1 MLCIP
6 QTPGTADINLL
17 SSECLQNDKMMFTQA
32 GSITC
37 CLPGE
42 TFSAGPSSLRQEIP
56 ARSAAKRSPVGLAS
70 PPSPSSQLEITVCG
84 FAFESKTRASEL
96 KRKSE
101 KRRGSTC
108 KVLFPGFALN
118 IPFTLG
124 FTLKF
129 RNVRV
134 KPGCVPLGCLQRC
147 RRSRV

>member
-56 ARSAAKRSPVGLAS
+56 ARSAAKRSPLGRAS
-70 PPSPSSQLEITVCG
+70 PLPQAVSLKSQSAGLCLKAKRELLSSKGKAKSTGEV
-84 FAFESKTRASEL
+84 RA
-96 KRKSE
+96 
-101 KRRGSTC
+101 
-108 KVLFPGFALN
+108 
-118 IPFTLG
+118 
-124 FTLKF
+124 
-129 RNVRV
+129 
-134 KPGCVPLGCLQRC
+134 RC
-147 RRSRV
+147 CSQGLL